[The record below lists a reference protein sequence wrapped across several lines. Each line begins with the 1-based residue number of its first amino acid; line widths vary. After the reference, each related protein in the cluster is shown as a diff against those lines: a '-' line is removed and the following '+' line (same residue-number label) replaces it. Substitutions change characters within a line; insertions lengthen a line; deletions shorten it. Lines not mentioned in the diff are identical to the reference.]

1 MELNDAD
8 RRRDIRE
15 SEDNGAETLFMPES
29 VWAAAGEQDVVFTVC
44 SFHMLSV

>member
-29 VWAAAGEQDVVFTVC
+29 VWAMEQDVVFTVC